1 MIDIMGHK
9 PDATNLRDL
18 LILRAAYGDKP
29 LLIIRDEVL
38 TYVDADR
45 LSNRV
50 ANSLVELG
58 VTKGDVVATFMY
70 NSIAQ
75 ALIWFGCAKMGAVYA
90 PLNVSLVRD
99 DLAYSLNDTE
109 AMLLILDEELT
120 PAYNAAKPLLTFDP
134 KVMVLGEP
142 NAIESGGALSFEDLL
157 TGDETLPDVE
167 IKGTDPMA
175 IVYTGGSTS
184 MPKGVLVSHLYYIG
198 AAIRYAEI
206 AEATDQDVHFANSH
220 FFHIGGQQFAITG
233 PLYNGM
239 TGVMEKWF
247 SASRYWDI
255 ARKYG
260 ATIVDPIGTMMAVL
274 LRQPKSELDREHK
287 VRVGVGVASGQV
299 RGALHREFEERFGAP
314 MLEVY
319 AMTEVGVL
327 ICSERVDDRREGSSG
342 KPHGWSEIIVVDQDD
357 NPVPANTMGH
367 LLLRPSVINTYM
379 IEYVNKPAETLAAWK
394 NLWYHSGDLGYMD
407 EDGYVYFIGR
417 EAHWV
422 RRRGENVSAFEV
434 EKALSEHPAVL
445 DCAIV
450 GVLSDVGDE
459 DIKAY
464 VHVADGFKQPAP
476 MELVAWCRERIAYFK
491 APRYIEFVEGFPRTM
506 TKNEIARH
514 ELRERG
520 IGHCWDATTDAWVTR
535 EAGEQS

>member
-1 MIDIMGHK
+1 MIEIMGHK
-9 PDATNLRDL
+9 PQATNLRDL
-18 LILRAAYGDKP
+18 LILRAAYGSKP

-38 TYVDADR
+38 TYADADR

-50 ANSLVELG
+50 ANRLTEHG
-58 VTKGDVVATFMY
+58 IAKGDVVATFMY

-75 ALIWFGCAKMGAVYA
+75 ALIWFGCAKIGAVYA

-99 DLAYSLNDTE
+99 DLAYSLNDTG
-109 AMLLILDEELT
+109 AKLLVLDEELAL
-120 PAYNAAKPLLTFDP
+120 PYNSAKPLLILEP
-134 KVMVLGEP
+134 RVLVLGETSV
-142 NAIESGGALSFEDLL
+142 IEAGEALPFEDLL
-157 TGDETLPDVE
+157 EGDDCLPKVDVL
-167 IKGTDPMA
+167 GTDPMS
-175 IVYTGGSTS
+175 IVYTGGSTN

-206 AEATDQDVHFANSH
+206 AEASDEDVHFANSH

-247 SASRYWDI
+247 SASRYWEV
-255 ARKYG
+255 ARRYG
-260 ATIVDPIGTMMAVL
+260 ATIIDPIGTMMAVL
-274 LRQPKSELDREHK
+274 LRQPESELDRQHK

-299 RGALHREFEERFGAP
+299 RGEMRRTFEKRFGAP

-327 ICSERVDDRREGSSG
+327 ICSERIDDRREGSSG
-342 KPHGWSEIIVVDQDD
+342 KPHGWAEIMVVDEHD
-357 NPVPANTMGH
+357 NQLAPNTVGE
-367 LLLRPSVINTYM
+367 LILRPSQINTYM
-379 IEYVNKPAETLAAWK
+379 IEYVNKPAETLAAWR
-394 NLWYHSGDLGYMD
+394 NLWYHSGDLGRMD
-407 EDGYVYFIGR
+407 EEGYIYFVGR
-417 EAHWV
+417 QAHWV

-434 EKALSEHPAVL
+434 EKALTGHPAVL

-450 GVLSDVGDE
+450 GVPSDLGDE

-464 VHVADGFKQPAP
+464 VQIAEVAENLDPNAIISWLK
-476 MELVAWCRERIAYFK
+476 ERIAYFK
-491 APRYIEFVEGFPRTM
+491 VPRYVEFVDNFPRTM

-514 ELRERG
+514 
-520 IGHCWDATTDAWVTR
+520 
-535 EAGEQS
+535 